1 MMKIN
6 EFCDLYKIS
15 RYRLASCLE
24 VGRVDDESDRQYQ
37 KRRDEFVRRRAGSGW
52 EMMYLDGVVTMR
64 SPRGATY
71 THDAGELDDY
81 IETL

>member
-15 RYRLASCLE
+15 RYRLASCLDIPHKDGE
-24 VGRVDDESDRQYQ
+24 TDKQLM
-37 KRRDEFVRRRAGSGW
+37 KRKDEFVRRRAGSNW

-71 THDAGELDDY
+71 THEAKELDDY
-81 IETL
+81 LETF